1 MSRAAEL
8 FLADIGAALG
18 IDVAPARFT
27 GSGVLAAPFP
37 MTDLGAACLAGAGA
51 AVAGL
56 VAGGGRADGEGG
68 GPAGPRRPVGRAPG
82 DCAPPPGHRFTRCHT
97 TSPPGTGAGS
107 GSRPTTR
114 TCAPPPSPCSAPP
127 RTARQ
132 SRRRSPARGPTSL
145 SAPPSPAAA
154 PP

>member
-1 MSRAAEL
+1 MSRVAEL

-56 VAGGGRADGEGG
+56 VAGGARGAGGGG
-68 GPAGPRRPVGRAPG
+68 GPGARPRPVPVSPDVTRLPHRGRALDPVPGELPAPARRRPRRARHRRGRRG
-82 DCAPPPGHRFTRCHT
+82 DRVCG
-97 TSPPGTGAGS
+97 
-107 GSRPTTR
+107 
-114 TCAPPPSPCSAPP
+114 
-127 RTARQ
+127 
-132 SRRRSPARGPTSL
+132 
-145 SAPPSPAAA
+145 
-154 PP
+154 